1 MEMENSSTSVAALT
15 HKFTEFERKLAR
27 KKMKVIH
34 QFYQQPRDV
43 ATARTTEYGRFITYE
58 PQAVA
63 DIDFKVSIQD
73 NADSPVARMMT
84 NDLVMQLWQNGAI
97 SADQLL
103 QNLYIPGSKI
113 QL

>member
-1 MEMENSSTSVAALT
+1 
-15 HKFTEFERKLAR
+15 
-27 KKMKVIH
+27 
-34 QFYQQPRDV
+34 
-43 ATARTTEYGRFITYE
+43 
-58 PQAVA
+58 
-63 DIDFKVSIQD
+63 
-73 NADSPVARMMT
+73 MT